1 MSGPKSEP
9 AEPRTLM
16 RAVISS
22 SLKFRY
28 LVVAAAV
35 GLMILGIT
43 SLPKMHVDVFPEFA
57 PPRVV
62 IQTACVGLSTSDVEQ
77 LVTVPLE
84 AGLNGIQGLD
94 DLRSKS
100 VPQLSSIELLFKPGT
115 DLLRARQLVQE
126 RIATVSPS
134 LPTWAA
140 PPVMLAP
147 VSATGRAMQ
156 IGMTSKN
163 HSLIEM
169 SMTAYWTIR
178 ARLLRVPGVA
188 NVAIWNERL
197 KLMTVQAEPTKMQAR
212 QVSLEKVMEATA
224 DAVDSG
230 RLKFSTGAVI
240 GTGGT
245 IETPNQRIGIRN
257 VLPIITPADLARVPV
272 TGSVRLGD
280 IATVAEDH
288 QPLIGD
294 AIIDGQPG
302 LLLVVEKLPWAN
314 SLQMTAGVEEAI
326 RQLEPGLPGITFD
339 TKVFQQANF
348 VKLAIANL
356 TQALVIGF
364 ILVVVILAL
373 FLFEWRMALISLLT
387 IPISLVATLLVLYWL
402 GATINTMTLAGLVI
416 ALGAVVDDAIIDVEN
431 ITRRLREE
439 RLRSGAEP
447 GGGRSTREVILSA
460 CLEVRSP
467 IVYATLIIVAA
478 SVPVFLLAGLTGAF
492 FRPLAL
498 SYTLAIAASMAVA
511 LTVTPALALLML
523 RGARIE
529 RRKSPLVGWLQKGY
543 TAGLRRIIVRPVAAY
558 ATVVALS
565 VLGVAVYPQLGQSL
579 FPAFQEHDF
588 LIHWVSPPGTSS
600 AEMERSTTRI
610 SKELLAIPGVQSAGA
625 HIGQALLGEEVAG
638 VNLGEIWV
646 SLAPDAD
653 YARTLDR
660 IHAVANGYPGLFRE
674 VQTYLDERISEVL
687 TGGKEPIVVR
697 TYGEDLKMLRAKSD
711 QILNLVKSVPG
722 VIDAHRDISSDVPQ
736 ANVTVN
742 LAKAEKYGL
751 KPGDVRRDAATLVAG
766 EEVGDIF
773 RAGKAYDVVV
783 WSPERTRHSFSDIE
797 NLPIDLPSGGHIRLG
812 EVATVALQPNPNAI
826 DRQGDS
832 RYLDVGAAVEGRDL
846 GSVVNE
852 IKQKLGPVQLAR
864 GYHVELLGEYQE
876 RQAAQSRLL
885 ESAIVAGLL
894 ILLLLQASFRNWR
907 LAILLFLTLPMSLVG
922 GVLAAWIAGGIISL
936 GSLVGFFTVFGIAA
950 RNGIL
955 LINHCQ
961 HLEEQEGMAFG
972 RELVLR
978 GARERLAPI
987 LMTSL
992 ATGLAL
998 VPLVVLGTR
1007 PGHEIEH
1014 PLAVVILAGCLR
1026 RRCSACSCCRRCTC
1040 GSATGGSGRRLLLRK
1055 RKETRDVCQGALAC
1069 FCWSAGFGMRSAG
1082 RVRLD
1087 RVGDGRGG
1095 ESGGGPVGGGQS
1107 LDRGE
1112 PAGGGQ
1118 PVRDG
1123 GKSVSGA

>member
-1 MSGPKSEP
+1 MNR

-16 RAVISS
+16 RGIISV
-22 SLKFRY
+22 SLRFRY

-35 GLMILGIT
+35 AMMVLGIT
-43 SLPKMHVDVFPEFA
+43 VLPRMHVDVFPEFA

-84 AGLNGIQGLD
+84 ASMNGIQGLAD
-94 DLRSKS
+94 MRSKS

-126 RIATVSPS
+126 RLATVSPS

-156 IGMTSKN
+156 IGMTSAN
-163 HSLIEM
+163 HSLIDM

-197 KLMTVQAEPTKMQAR
+197 HLMAVQAVPARMQAR
-212 QVSLEKVMEATA
+212 GVSLQQVMQTTS

-230 RLKFSTGAVI
+230 LLRFSTGAVI

-245 IETPNQRIGIRN
+245 IDTPNQRVGVRN
-257 VLPIITPADLARVPV
+257 VLPVVTPADLAQVPI
-272 TGSVRLGD
+272 TKKAGHEVRLGD
-280 IATVAEDH
+280 VATVA
-288 QPLIGD
+288 QRYPPLIGD
-294 AIIDGQPG
+294 AIVDGQPG

-314 SLQMTAGVEEAI
+314 SLQMTAGVEQAL
-326 RQLEPGLPGITFD
+326 RDLQPGLPGIRFD
-339 TKVFQQANF
+339 TKVFQQADF

-356 TQALVIGF
+356 TQALVLGF

-373 FLFEWRMALISLLT
+373 FLFEWRVALISLLT
-387 IPISLVATLLVLYWL
+387 IPLSLMATLLVLYWR

-439 RLRSGAEP
+439 RLSGGA
-447 GGGRSTREVILSA
+447 RSTATVILRA

-478 SVPVFLLAGLTGAF
+478 SIPVFLLTGLTGAF
-492 FRPLAL
+492 FRPLTL
-498 SYTLAIAASMAVA
+498 SYTLAILASMVVA
-511 LTVTPALALLML
+511 LTVTPALSLLLL
-523 RGARIE
+523 RGAPIE
-529 RRKSPLVGWLQKGY
+529 RRSSPVVGWLRRVY

-558 ATVVALS
+558 LTFAL
-565 VLGVAVYPQLGQSL
+565 VTIAGVAVYPHLGQEL
-579 FPAFQEHDF
+579 FPGFKERDF
-588 LIHWVSPPGTSS
+588 LIHWVSPPGTS
-600 AEMERSTTRI
+600 AVEMERSTTRI
-610 SKELLAIPGVQSAGA
+610 SRELLAIPGVRSAGA

-646 SLAPDAD
+646 SLSPGAGYTA
-653 YARTLDR
+653 TLDR
-660 IHAVANGYPGLFRE
+660 IHSVTNGYPGLFRE

-687 TGGKEPIVVR
+687 TGGKEPIIVR
-697 TYGEDLKMLRAKSD
+697 TYGEDLPTLRAKSD
-711 QILNLVKSVPG
+711 QILALVKSVPG
-722 VIDAHRDISSDVPQ
+722 VVDAHRDISSDIPQ
-736 ANVTVN
+736 VNVKVK
-742 LAKAEKYGL
+742 LAAAERYGL

-773 RAGKAYDVVV
+773 RAGRAYDTVV
-783 WSPERTRHSFSDIE
+783 WSPESVRHSFTDIAD
-797 NLPIDLPSGGHIRLG
+797 LPIDTPSGGTTRLG
-812 EVATVALQPNPNAI
+812 TVASVSLQPNPNSI
-826 DRQGDS
+826 ERQGDS
-832 RYLDVGAAVEGRDL
+832 RYLDVGASVAGRDL
-846 GSVVNE
+846 GSVVQDINA
-852 IKQKLGPVQLAR
+852 KLAAVHLNR

-885 ESAIVAGLL
+885 ASSIIAGVL
-894 ILLLLQASFRNWR
+894 ILLLLQASFRRWR
-907 LAILLFLTLPMSLVG
+907 LAVLTFLTLPMALVG
-922 GVLAAWIAGGIISL
+922 GVLAAWAGGGIISL
-936 GSLVGFFTVFGIAA
+936 GALVGFFTVFGIAA

-955 LINHCQ
+955 LINHWQ
-961 HLEEQEGMAFG
+961 HLEDDEGMAFG
-972 RELVLR
+972 PALVLR
-978 GARERLAPI
+978 GARERLSPI
-987 LMTSL
+987 LMTTL

-998 VPLVVLGTR
+998 VPLVVLGDR

-1014 PLAVVILAGCLR
+1014 PLALVV
-1026 RRCSACSCCRRCTC
+1026 
-1040 GSATGGSGRRLLLRK
+1040 
-1055 RKETRDVCQGALAC
+1055 
-1069 FCWSAGFGMRSAG
+1069 
-1082 RVRLD
+1082 
-1087 RVGDGRGG
+1087 
-1095 ESGGGPVGGGQS
+1095 VGGLVTSTLLNLFVLPS
-1107 LDRGE
+1107 LYLRFGRSRSE
-1112 PAGGGQ
+1112 RRA
-1118 PVRDG
+1118 
-1123 GKSVSGA
+1123 

>member
-1 MSGPKSEP
+1 
-9 AEPRTLM
+9 M
-16 RAVISS
+16 RSIISS
-22 SLKFRY
+22 SLRFRY

-35 GLMILGIT
+35 GMMILGIT
-43 SLPKMHVDVFPEFA
+43 TLPNMHVDVFPEFA

-94 DLRSKS
+94 DMRSKS

-197 KLMTVQAEPTKMQAR
+197 QLMTVQAEPAKMQAR

-230 RLKFSTGAVI
+230 LLKFSTGAVI

-257 VLPIITPADLARVPV
+257 VLPIITPADLAKVPV
-272 TGSVRLGD
+272 IASSAKSGPVRLGD
-280 IATVAEDH
+280 VAKVAEDH

-314 SLQMTAGVEEAI
+314 SLQMTAGVEDAI
-326 RQLEPGLPGITFD
+326 RQLQPGLPGIKFD

-348 VKLAIANL
+348 VKLAISNL

-387 IPISLVATLLVLYWL
+387 IPLSLVATLLVLDWR

-439 RLRSGAEP
+439 RLMQGAEP
-447 GGGRSTREVILSA
+447 SGGRPTREVILSA

-498 SYTLAIAASMAVA
+498 SYTLAIGASMLVA

-523 RGARIE
+523 RGAKIE

-543 TAGLRRIIVRPVAAY
+543 TAGLSRIVVKPIAAY
-558 ATVVALS
+558 ATVAALT
-565 VLGVAVYPQLGQSL
+565 VLGIAVYPQLGQSL
-579 FPAFQEHDF
+579 FPAFKEHDF
-588 LIHWVSPPGTSS
+588 LIHWVSPPGTSA
-600 AEMERSTTRI
+600 AEMERSTTKI
-610 SKELLAIPGVQSAGA
+610 SKELLAIPGVQSTGA

-646 SLAPDAD
+646 SLAPNAN
-653 YARTLDR
+653 YTAALDQ
-660 IHAVANGYPGLFRE
+660 IHGVTFGYPGLFRE

-697 TYGEDLKMLRAKSD
+697 TYGEDLKTLRAKSD

-722 VIDAHRDISSDVPQ
+722 VVDAHRDISSDVPQ

-742 LAKAEKYGL
+742 LAQAEKYGL

-852 IKQKLGPVQLAR
+852 IRDKLGSVPLAR

-885 ESAIVAGLL
+885 ASAIIAAVL

-907 LAILLFLTLPMSLVG
+907 LAILTFLTLPMALVG
-922 GVLAAWIAGGIISL
+922 GVLAAWLAGGIISL

-961 HLEEQEGMAFG
+961 HLEQQEGMAFG
-972 RELVLR
+972 RDLVLR

-1014 PLAVVILAGCLR
+1014 PLAVVILGGLFTSTLLSLFVLPSLYLR
-1026 RRCSACSCCRRCTC
+1026 FGHGGRRTAASLRTKE
-1040 GSATGGSGRRLLLRK
+1040 TGG
-1055 RKETRDVCQGALAC
+1055 ET
-1069 FCWSAGFGMRSAG
+1069 
-1082 RVRLD
+1082 
-1087 RVGDGRGG
+1087 
-1095 ESGGGPVGGGQS
+1095 
-1107 LDRGE
+1107 
-1112 PAGGGQ
+1112 
-1118 PVRDG
+1118 
-1123 GKSVSGA
+1123 

>member
-1 MSGPKSEP
+1 
-9 AEPRTLM
+9 
-16 RAVISS
+16 
-22 SLKFRY
+22 
-28 LVVAAAV
+28 
-35 GLMILGIT
+35 MILGIT
-43 SLPKMHVDVFPEFA
+43 SLPQMHVDVFPEFA

-94 DLRSKS
+94 DMRSKS

-197 KLMTVQAEPTKMQAR
+197 QLMTVQAEPAKMQAR
-212 QVSLEKVMEATA
+212 QVSLEKVMEVTA

-230 RLKFSTGAVI
+230 LLKFSTGAVI

-257 VLPIITPADLARVPV
+257 VLPIITPADLAKVPV
-272 TGSVRLGD
+272 TGTVRLGD
-280 IATVAEDH
+280 VAKVAEDH

-294 AIIDGQPG
+294 AVIDGQPG

-314 SLQMTAGVEEAI
+314 SLQLTAGVEDAI
-326 RQLEPGLPGITFD
+326 RQLQPGLPGITFD

-348 VKLAIANL
+348 VKLAISNL

-373 FLFEWRMALISLLT
+373 FLFEWRVALISLLT
-387 IPISLVATLLVLYWL
+387 IPLSLVATLLVLYWL

-439 RLRSGAEP
+439 RLA
-447 GGGRSTREVILSA
+447 GGGRSTSEVILSA

-498 SYTLAIAASMAVA
+498 SYTLAIAASMVVA

-529 RRKSPLVGWLQKGY
+529 RRKSPLVSWLQKGY

-558 ATVVALS
+558 ATVAALT

-579 FPAFQEHDF
+579 FPAFKEHDF

-610 SKELLAIPGVQSAGA
+610 SKELLAIPGVQSTGA

-646 SLAPDAD
+646 SLAPNAS
-653 YARTLDR
+653 YTEALDR
-660 IHAVANGYPGLFRE
+660 IHAVTLGYPGLFRE

-697 TYGEDLKMLRAKSD
+697 TYGEDLKTLRAKSD

-773 RAGKAYDVVV
+773 RAGRAYDVVV

-852 IKQKLGPVQLAR
+852 IRQKLGSVQLAR

-885 ESAIVAGLL
+885 ESAIIAGLL

-907 LAILLFLTLPMSLVG
+907 LAVLLFLTLPMALVG
-922 GVLAAWIAGGIISL
+922 GVLAAWLAGGIISL

-1014 PLAVVILAGCLR
+1014 PLAVVILGGLVTSTLLSLFVLPSLYLR
-1026 RRCSACSCCRRCTC
+1026 FGHRRQRA
-1040 GSATGGSGRRLLLRK
+1040 ALLTA
-1055 RKETRDVCQGALAC
+1055 ETEGNT
-1069 FCWSAGFGMRSAG
+1069 
-1082 RVRLD
+1082 
-1087 RVGDGRGG
+1087 
-1095 ESGGGPVGGGQS
+1095 
-1107 LDRGE
+1107 
-1112 PAGGGQ
+1112 
-1118 PVRDG
+1118 
-1123 GKSVSGA
+1123 

>member
-1 MSGPKSEP
+1 
-9 AEPRTLM
+9 M
-16 RAVISS
+16 RSIISS
-22 SLKFRY
+22 SLRFRY
-28 LVVAAAV
+28 LVVYAAIGV
-35 GLMILGIT
+35 MLLGIT
-43 SLPKMHVDVFPEFA
+43 SLPRMHVDVFPEFA
-57 PPRVV
+57 PPRVL

-84 AGLNGIQGLD
+84 ASLNGIQGLD
-94 DLRSKS
+94 DMRSKS

-126 RIATVSPS
+126 RVAIVSPS

-156 IGMTSKN
+156 IGMTSKD

-197 KLMTVQAEPTKMQAR
+197 QLMTVQAEPSKMLAR
-212 QVSLEKVMEATA
+212 DVSLGQVMQATA

-230 RLKFSTGAVI
+230 LLKFSTGAVI
-240 GTGGT
+240 GTGGM

-257 VLPIITPADLARVPV
+257 VLPIITPADLAKVPV
-272 TGSVRLGD
+272 TTTRAGPVRLGD
-280 IATVAEDH
+280 VAQTAEAH

-294 AIIDGQPG
+294 AIIDGKPG

-314 SLQMTAGVEEAI
+314 SLQMTAGVEQAVKEL
-326 RQLEPGLPGITFD
+326 QPGLPGVTFD
-339 TKVFQQANF
+339 TKVFQQADF

-373 FLFEWRMALISLLT
+373 FLFEWRVALISLVT
-387 IPISLVATLLVLYWL
+387 IPLSLMMTILVLYWT
-402 GATINTMTLAGLVI
+402 GATINTMTLAGIVI

-439 RLRSGAEP
+439 RLR
-447 GGGRSTREVILSA
+447 GGGRPTSAVILSA

-467 IVYATLIIVAA
+467 IVYATLILVAA
-478 SVPVFLLAGLTGAF
+478 SIPVFLLVGLTGAF
-492 FRPLAL
+492 FRPLVL
-498 SYTLAIAASMAVA
+498 SYTLAMAASMVVA
-511 LTVTPALALLML
+511 LTVTPALALLLL
-523 RGARIE
+523 RGAPIE
-529 RRKSPLVGWLQKGY
+529 RRKSPLVTWLQKAY
-543 TAGLRRIIVRPVAAY
+543 TAGLARIIVRPVAAY
-558 ATVVALS
+558 AVFALVT
-565 VLGVAVYPQLGQSL
+565 VLGVTVYPHLGQSL
-579 FPAFQEHDF
+579 FPNFRERDF
-588 LIHWVSPPGTSS
+588 LIHWVAPPGTSS

-610 SKELLAIPGVQSAGA
+610 SRELLAIPGVQSAGA

-646 SLAPDAD
+646 SLKPSAD
-653 YARTLDR
+653 YSTTLDR
-660 IHAVANGYPGLFRE
+660 IKTVANGYPGLYRE
-674 VQTYLDERISEVL
+674 VQTYLDERIQEVL
-687 TGGKEPIVVR
+687 TGGKEPVIVR
-697 TYGEDLKMLRAKSD
+697 TYGEDLKTLRTKSD
-711 QILNLVKSVPG
+711 QILGLVRSIPG
-722 VIDAHRDISSDVPQ
+722 VVDAHRDISSDIPQ
-736 ANVTVN
+736 VDVTVN
-742 LAKAEKYGL
+742 LVKAERYGL

-797 NLPIDLPSGGHIRLG
+797 NLPIDLPAGGRVRLG
-812 EVATVALQPNPNAI
+812 EVATVALRPNPNAI

-832 RYLDVGAAVEGRDL
+832 RYLDVGANVSGRDL
-846 GSVVNE
+846 GSVVNDIE
-852 IKQKLGPVQLAR
+852 HRLASVRLDR

-885 ESAIVAGLL
+885 ESAVIAAVL
-894 ILLLLQASFRNWR
+894 ILLLLQASFRRWR
-907 LAILLFLTLPMSLVG
+907 LAVLTFLTLPMALVG
-922 GVLAAWIAGGIISL
+922 GVLAAWLAGGIISL

-961 HLEEQEGMAFG
+961 HLEDNEGMEFG
-972 RELVLR
+972 PQLVLR

-998 VPLVVLGTR
+998 VPLVALGLR

-1014 PLAVVILAGCLR
+1014 PLAVVILGGLVTSTLLNLFIVPSLYLR
-1026 RRCSACSCCRRCTC
+1026 FGHSRRYSP
-1040 GSATGGSGRRLLLRK
+1040 GGN
-1055 RKETRDVCQGALAC
+1055 A
-1069 FCWSAGFGMRSAG
+1069 
-1082 RVRLD
+1082 
-1087 RVGDGRGG
+1087 
-1095 ESGGGPVGGGQS
+1095 
-1107 LDRGE
+1107 
-1112 PAGGGQ
+1112 
-1118 PVRDG
+1118 
-1123 GKSVSGA
+1123 